1 VGKQNS
7 ITMITIVF
15 LSFHSEH
22 HIRRLLK
29 KLGGFYPIIIIENSR
44 NFYLKNELEK
54 KYKNL
59 RVIIPRKNLG
69 YSKGLN
75 LGFKLSKTN
84 FVFINPA
91 DVEITKK
98 TLLKLDQ
105 LIKKYNDFALLGLSY
120 YEEGHYKSYNI
131 YKNSKNNFGE
141 NNKNILKKLGLLE
154 VDDIDC
160 TILINK
166 KKVSKLFDE
175 NIFIYFEVN
184 DLAYRYKKKGEKI
197 LISKN
202 IKFRHYGQ
210 KSHNEKFDFEA
221 KLSRC
226 WHYNWSK
233 FYFFK
238 KHWGYFFA
246 LKKTFPNLK
255 NSFIKL
261 IICCIKF
268 DKNLSKMHFAELS
281 GLLSSIL
288 NRKSSYRPYEKYL

>member
-1 VGKQNS
+1 
-7 ITMITIVF
+7 MITIVF

-22 HIRRLLK
+22 HIKRLLK
-29 KLGGFYPIIIIENSR
+29 KLGGLYPIIIIENSR
-44 NFYLKNELEK
+44 NFNLKNELEN

-59 RVIIPRKNLG
+59 SVIIPKENLG

-91 DVEITKK
+91 DIEITKK
-98 TLLKLDQ
+98 TLFNLDQ
-105 LIKKYNDFALLGLSY
+105 LIKKYNNFALLGLSY
-120 YEEGHYKSYNI
+120 HEEDHYKSYNI
-131 YKNSKNNFGE
+131 YKNSINSIDNK
-141 NNKNILKKLGLLE
+141 NKNIYKKFGLLE

-166 KKVSKLFDE
+166 KKVTKLFDE
-175 NIFIYFEVN
+175 NIFIYFEVS
-184 DLAYRYKKKGEKI
+184 DLAYRYKKKGEKV

-210 KSHNEKFDFEA
+210 QSHNKKFNFEA
-221 KLSRC
+221 KLSRS

-246 LKKTFPNLK
+246 LKKTLPNLK
-255 NSFIKL
+255 RSIFKV
-261 IICCIKF
+261 IISLIKF
-268 DKNLSKMHFAELS
+268 DKLFLRIHFAELS
-281 GLLSSIL
+281 GLLNSFL
-288 NRKSSYRPYEKYL
+288 NRKSSYRPYEEH

>member
-1 VGKQNS
+1 
-7 ITMITIVF
+7 M
-15 LSFHSEH
+15 
-22 HIRRLLK
+22 LK
-29 KLGGFYPIIIIENSR
+29 DYIEN
-44 NFYLKNELEK
+44 

-59 RVIIPRKNLG
+59 RVIIPRENLG

-91 DVEITKK
+91 DIEITKK
-98 TLLKLDQ
+98 TLLNLDQ
-105 LIKKYNDFALLGLSY
+105 LIKKYNDFAFLGLSY

-131 YKNSKNNFGE
+131 YKNSINNSE
-141 NNKNILKKLGLLE
+141 DKNINDYKKFGLLE

-210 KSHNEKFDFEA
+210 QSHNKKFDFEA
-221 KLSRC
+221 KLSRS

-246 LKKTFPNLK
+246 LKKTLPNLK
-255 NSFIKL
+255 RSIIKV
-261 IICCIKF
+261 IICLIKF
-268 DKNLSKMHFAELS
+268 DKTFLKIHFAELS
-281 GLLSSIL
+281 GLLNSIL
-288 NRKSSYRPYEKYL
+288 NRKSSYRPYEK